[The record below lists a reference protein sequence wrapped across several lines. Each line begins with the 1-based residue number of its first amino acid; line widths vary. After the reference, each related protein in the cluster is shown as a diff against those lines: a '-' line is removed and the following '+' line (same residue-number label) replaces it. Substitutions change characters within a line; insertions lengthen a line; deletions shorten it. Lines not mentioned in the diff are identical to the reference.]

1 MHALLVTVDA
11 RYAAILPVFLRCL
24 HRNYPNHPQVVVC
37 TSGWA
42 PHMFGPL
49 DREFPFLRWVDAA
62 TLRFPIGPP
71 MRHDVSMDR
80 PIMYAR
86 WAAFTPAFD
95 IYDTVVYLDV
105 DTLVLAPLDRLL
117 ATERALAFEDAY
129 PDVDTLIFRDPNDD
143 DLREL
148 LRQDG
153 LDGHE
158 WHAANAGVIA
168 LPRRDRRR
176 EHLLEAERLA
186 TRYAPY
192 LMWGDQSVFNL
203 WLARNALRPVRD
215 FRFNYQVR
223 LILERRECNLYRHA
237 KVLHFN
243 GQGAAMP
250 LLMALASAIIR
261 LPGGRRLV
269 PTALRLAMRPDLE
282 ELPGYRV
289 RRWLRTHL
297 LRSLK

>member
-1 MHALLVTVDA
+1 M
-11 RYAAILPVFLRCL
+11 
-24 HRNYPNHPQVVVC
+24 
-37 TSGWA
+37 
-42 PHMFGPL
+42 
-49 DREFPFLRWVDAA
+49 
-62 TLRFPIGPP
+62 
-71 MRHDVSMDR
+71 
-80 PIMYAR
+80 
-86 WAAFTPAFD
+86 
-95 IYDTVVYLDV
+95 
-105 DTLVLAPLDRLL
+105 
-117 ATERALAFEDAY
+117 
-129 PDVDTLIFRDPNDD
+129 
-143 DLREL
+143 
-148 LRQDG
+148 
-153 LDGHE
+153 
-158 WHAANAGVIA
+158 
-168 LPRRDRRR
+168 
-176 EHLLEAERLA
+176 EHLVEAERLA
-186 TRYAPY
+186 TRYGPF

>member
-1 MHALLVTVDA
+1 
-11 RYAAILPVFLRCL
+11 
-24 HRNYPNHPQVVVC
+24 
-37 TSGWA
+37 
-42 PHMFGPL
+42 
-49 DREFPFLRWVDAA
+49 
-62 TLRFPIGPP
+62 